1 MCKQSTSD
9 VVLLGSSLKDLP
21 PHRHN
26 VDVPL
31 VDVDVFSY
39 PMFVIY

>member
-1 MCKQSTSD
+1 MFIALRPFHSF
-9 VVLLGSSLKDLP
+9 
-21 PHRHN
+21 HRHN
-26 VDVPL
+26 VDDPL